1 MLKFENTDTYGF
13 EHALRGMRNPM
24 NSWDK
29 ADSSAFYEEKACD
42 KCPNNIE
49 ETCSMLLP
57 CPVELKF
64 VIGPNDLKL
73 AQSLIKA
80 GSEHRKFLRQIEVWV
95 DITAPLYWW
104 KEYDTYKVG
113 TVANSCSTMHK
124 ITAKAFALADFSYE
138 RLEPISLKALQ
149 NTIDVLNYWREIY
162 VLGNKDRQPKDK
174 EVWYQ
179 LIQLLP
185 SSYNQKRAVTLDY
198 ENIYSMIRQRQHHK
212 LDEWSKD
219 FIAWARSLP
228 YADELLFYGLDDTE
242 KSEASVSATTTP
254 VPVESTTQFDAVSKP
269 SHYAAG
275 DIECIDA
282 MIAAYGSEAVKD
294 FCKCNAFK
302 YQWRFDKKNGEEDI
316 KKAQWYQNKLMELNN
331 AS

>member
-1 MLKFENTDTYGF
+1 MLKFENTDVYGF
-13 EHALRGMRNPM
+13 KHALRGMRNPM

-29 ADSSAFYEEKACD
+29 ADSSMFYEEKECD
-42 KCPNNIE
+42 ECPHNTE
-49 ETCSMLLP
+49 EGCAGAS
-57 CPVELKF
+57 CPAELK
-64 VIGPNDLKL
+64 VIIGKNDLKL

-80 GSEHRKFLRQIEVWV
+80 GSEHRKFLRQIQVGI
-95 DITAPLYWW
+95 DLTAPIYFW
-104 KEYDTYKVG
+104 KQYDTYKVG
-113 TVANSCSTMHK
+113 TVTNSCSTMHK
-124 ITAKAFALADFSYE
+124 ITSKEFTFNDFSYE
-138 RLEPISLKALQ
+138 HLIPRAVNALQ
-149 NTIDVLNYWREIY
+149 NTINELNYWREVY
-162 VLGNKDRQPKDK
+162 LLGEQDIPPKDK

-179 LIQLLP
+179 MIQLLP
-185 SSYNQKRAVTLDY
+185 SSYNQKRTVTLDY
-198 ENIYSMIRQRQHHK
+198 ENIYSMIHQRQHHK

-228 YADELLFYGLDDTE
+228 YANELLFYGLDDTE

>member
-1 MLKFENTDTYGF
+1 MLKFENTDVYGF

-29 ADSSAFYEEKACD
+29 ADSSVCYEEKACD
-42 KCPNNIE
+42 KCPHNIE
-49 ETCSMLLP
+49 EMCAVYP

-64 VIGPNDLKL
+64 VIGSNDLKL

-95 DITAPLYWW
+95 DITAPMYWW

-124 ITAKAFALADFSYE
+124 ITAKEITMDDFSIDNVY
-138 RLEPISLKALQ
+138 LEDECADL
-149 NTIDVLNYWREIY
+149 RECF
-162 VLGNKDRQPKDK
+162 LGVVANCEMLRKLYLETKNPAIWK
-174 EVWYQ
+174 E

-185 SSYNQKRAVTLDY
+185 NSFNQKRTVSLNY

-228 YADELLFYGLDDTE
+228 YADELLFYGLDDAE

-282 MIAAYGSEAVKD
+282 MIAAYGPEAVKD

-331 AS
+331 A